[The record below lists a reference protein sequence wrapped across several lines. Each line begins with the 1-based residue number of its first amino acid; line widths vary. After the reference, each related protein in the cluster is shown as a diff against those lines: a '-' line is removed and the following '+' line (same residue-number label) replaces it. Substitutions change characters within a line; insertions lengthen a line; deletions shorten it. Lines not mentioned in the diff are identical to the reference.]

1 MNSIRHV
8 LSTSIVFRK
17 VQRGQ
22 NKSLWA
28 ILDQDLPC
36 FEGGG
41 FDRRLCEDM
50 NNAKSKARPRKRRT
64 ETTNEPPVK
73 RFKLERAPVAPIPY
87 YHPPTASMLANPHLQ
102 PYYNAYS
109 YPYAY
114 ANPAYFAAMHAPASY
129 GQPQEQAAATSS
141 QSPQQPVPDLSSS
154 AGFSSSPVTSLKEPK
169 SSQNTDPDDA
179 VEIVDEQA
187 VLGSD
192 GIEPLATLLRSD
204 VLDSDPPQ
212 KASVIKV
219 NSTYLRLPKC
229 STKFSQKE
237 NEPPIGSSPKPPKSS
252 QQSVLPSTPPR
263 KTSGGRVL
271 GSPVSPNTSRGLRA
285 SPSTYLNPP
294 ASSSTVTIPPA
305 SSDAPKTP
313 SRPSRSNLLPPQY
326 FPPPPV
332 TPNKKPGFSILTGD
346 SPFNSPSKTVFDP
359 HDPRAVLDEE
369 LRRYG
374 EQDLYS
380 SPVGLFGKNKGV
392 LLYQSPGVPSPG
404 GSGWW

>member
-28 ILDQDLPC
+28 ILGKDLPC

-64 ETTNEPPVK
+64 ETANEPPVK
-73 RFKLERAPVAPIPY
+73 RFKLERPPVVPIPY
-87 YHPPTASMLANPHLQ
+87 YHPPTPSMLANPHLQ

-109 YPYAY
+109 YPYAFP
-114 ANPAYFAAMHAPASY
+114 NPAYFAAMHGPASHS
-129 GQPQEQAAATSS
+129 QPQEQPTSSSS
-141 QSPQQPVPDLSSS
+141 QSPPQPIPDLSSS
-154 AGFSSSPVTSLKEPK
+154 AGFSSSPVTSLKEHI
-169 SSQNTDPDDA
+169 SSQNTDLEDA
-179 VEIVDEQA
+179 VGIVNEQA
-187 VLGSD
+187 MLGSD

-204 VLDSDPPQ
+204 VLDSDPSQ
-212 KASVIKV
+212 KPSGIKV
-219 NSTYLRLPKC
+219 NTTTTDSRNVLLNIR
-229 STKFSQKE
+229 QE
-237 NEPPIGSSPKPPKSS
+237 NDPPGGSSSKPSKTS
-252 QQSVLPSTPPR
+252 QPPVLPSTPPR
-263 KTSGGRVL
+263 KTPSSRRL
-271 GSPVSPNTSRGLRA
+271 TSPVSPGTSRSLRA

-294 ASSSTVTIPPA
+294 ASSTTTTIPLS

-346 SPFNSPSKTVFDP
+346 SPFNSPSKSVFDP

-374 EQDLYS
+374 DQDLYS
-380 SPVGLFGKNKGV
+380 SPVGLFGKNKGI

-404 GSGWW
+404 TTGWW